1 METMIRDPHYIAQ
14 TLKLL
19 RKMLHLTQE
28 NLADAANLSTRTIEK
43 IESGRH
49 TPNEQ
54 TLRSLA
60 RALNVDMS
68 VFDRPAPEEKQRL
81 WANLKR
87 SVRKTAFAP
96 TRAVQNASDFLM
108 RFGQPNALRFD
119 MSAVEGDEPMEFAAN
134 MGDYLEDMILA
145 WGDDMS
151 QSLRVSAA
159 REVADMCSEIE
170 QHGYL
175 CHLGHHR
182 QRLREKGK
190 SDRVWNVAVFVLLPK
205 EHAEGERYA
214 MVTLEGAWEV
224 LEEDRLTLPA
234 GR

>member
-1 METMIRDPHYIAQ
+1 METMIRDPHHIAQ

-28 NLADAANLSTRTIEK
+28 NLADEANLSTRTIEK

-60 RALNVDMS
+60 RALNADMR
-68 VFDRPAPEEKQRL
+68 VFDKPTPGEEPRL
-81 WANLKR
+81 RAVLER
-87 SVRKTAFAP
+87 DVRKTVFAP
-96 TRAVQNASDFLM
+96 TRAVQNASDFLT
-108 RFGQPNALRFD
+108 RFGQPNAIRFD
-119 MSAVEGDEPMEFAAN
+119 MSAVEGDEPMELAAT
-134 MGDYLEDMILA
+134 MSDYLEDMILA
-145 WGDDMS
+145 WNDDMG
-151 QSLRVSAA
+151 QSLRVSVA

-182 QRLREKGK
+182 QRLRVKEK
-190 SDRVWNVAVFVLLPK
+190 SDLVLNVAVFVLLPK

-214 MVTLEGAWEV
+214 MVKLEGAWEV
-224 LEEDRLTLPA
+224 LEEDRLTLP
-234 GR
+234 